1 MRTQHSHFKQLSLLA
16 AVIGSLFFNAQAAVL
31 QGHLVKNVEHGEP
44 VANIPLAA
52 SGNVKGQ
59 SKADGSFQLQFAD
72 KQVGDEVVLQI
83 QHPDWWV
90 LHEMMLSR
98 TLPAEGGADMQIVL
112 CKLEECDARAF
123 DYFRSKTEL
132 AIQAYY
138 AQEIAQLKARGG
150 KTEQLI
156 QLQNQRGSAML
167 RANEYS
173 VFFTKLRAASMSAQM
188 RQAVELFLRGKL
200 SRAIAVLPE
209 ENLESIASK
218 PNAREEVALLWLLR
232 GKFAL
237 MRGEITS
244 AEKAFQKSVQL
255 NSDDA
260 WAQLALAEVQY
271 LQNQNARAGFEKGLQ
286 LTRSNKQL
294 EASAMALYALVS
306 VNMEQNRI
314 TDAIANCE
322 ELAQTYRQLAS
333 KLPLVYFPELI
344 KTYNNLG
351 TLHGHIKSQEEV
363 RKVYQLALDIAR
375 QQNPSA
381 PALYTPF
388 VVSTL
393 YNIGVSFRKEGR
405 NEEARK
411 FYLEAIQV
419 YKQQTAAKSEDELRD
434 VAAVYLNLGNLSSS
448 QRQPKQAREEY
459 EAALA
464 ISRDLAKR
472 SNGAAM
478 TEVSSAL
485 NNLGLL
491 HFSEKRAKE
500 AELAYGEALD
510 IRRKLAR
517 INPEV
522 FLPKVAATLNNLA
535 MLHAGEERWQDA
547 RKEFEEALKIRQQL
561 AKARPEQY
569 LSEVADTLSNLGLLY
584 GVQKKSS
591 EARLVLEEAL
601 SIYRHLLAGSK
612 NQTSLNNAISNVE
625 KMLLQL

>member
-1 MRTQHSHFKQLSLLA
+1 
-16 AVIGSLFFNAQAAVL
+16 
-31 QGHLVKNVEHGEP
+31 
-44 VANIPLAA
+44 
-52 SGNVKGQ
+52 
-59 SKADGSFQLQFAD
+59 
-72 KQVGDEVVLQI
+72 
-83 QHPDWWV
+83 
-90 LHEMMLSR
+90 MLNR
-98 TLPAEGGADMQIVL
+98 TLPAEGGADIEIVL
-112 CKLEECDARAF
+112 CKLEECDVRAF
-123 DYFRSKTEL
+123 EYFRRKTEF
-132 AIQAYY
+132 AIQAYF
-138 AQEIAQLKARGG
+138 AQELAQLKARGA
-150 KTEQLI
+150 TPEQLI
-156 QLQNQRGSAML
+156 QLQNHRISAML

-173 VFFTKLRAASMSAQM
+173 VFFSKLRANSMSART
-188 RQAVELFLRGKL
+188 RQAVNLFLGGKL
-200 SRAIAVLPE
+200 NKAITALPE
-209 ENLESIASK
+209 ETLESIASQA
-218 PNAREEVALLWLLR
+218 NAREEAAMLWLLR

-237 MRGEITS
+237 MRGEIS
-244 AEKAFQKSVQL
+244 VAEKAFQKSVQL
-255 NSDDA
+255 NSEDA

-271 LQNQNARAGFEKGLQ
+271 LQNQNARPGFEKSLQ
-286 LTRSNKQL
+286 LTRNNKQL

-322 ELAQTYRQLAS
+322 ELVQTYRQLAS

-351 TLHGHIKSQEEV
+351 TLHGNIKSQEEV

-411 FYLEAIQV
+411 FYLEAVQV
-419 YKQQTAAKSEDELRD
+419 YKQQTSAKSDDELRD

-464 ISRDLAKR
+464 ISRELAKR

-491 HFSEKRAKE
+491 HFSEKRVKE

-510 IRRKLAR
+510 IRRQLAR
-517 INPEV
+517 VSPDV

-547 RKEFEEALKIRQQL
+547 RKEFEEALTIRQQL
-561 AKARPEQY
+561 AKTRPEQY

-584 GVQKKSS
+584 GVQKKIERSP
-591 EARLVLEEAL
+591 LG
-601 SIYRHLLAGSK
+601 AGRSFVD
-612 NQTSLNNAISNVE
+612 L
-625 KMLLQL
+625 